1 MRNTW
6 LAILFVAAHVAA
18 CSDAES
24 GRVNE
29 TQAQL
34 VGTWLLESEAGSVKS
49 RRVLALER
57 DGKFIDRFTVTTSG
71 GNPEKLEYAGEWS
84 FDGMNLKRRFLQE
97 NGRQY
102 SGGKIRF
109 ATFPLISVSANELV
123 VDDNIQGRKLI
134 FGRVQKGTQL

>member
-6 LAILFVAAHVAA
+6 LAIPFVVALVAA

-24 GRVNE
+24 VRVNE

-57 DGKFIDRFTVTTSG
+57 NGKFSDRLTVTTSE

-109 ATFPLISVSANELV
+109 ATFPLISVSASELV
-123 VDDNIQGRKLI
+123 VDDNIQGRKLT
-134 FGRVQKGTQL
+134 FGRAAEGTQP